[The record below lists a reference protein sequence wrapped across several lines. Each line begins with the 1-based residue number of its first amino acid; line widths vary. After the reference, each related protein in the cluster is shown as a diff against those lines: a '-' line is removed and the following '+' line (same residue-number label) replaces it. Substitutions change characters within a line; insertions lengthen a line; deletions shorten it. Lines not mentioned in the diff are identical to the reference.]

1 MVPGVHG
8 IDDRFHG
15 NARLQRVQCNE
26 SHDPGLCPKPGLDL
40 KGTGIRGN
48 VLSPVFA
55 NQAPL
60 ERVSNPDETA
70 AVALF
75 LGADN
80 SSFMTGSE
88 VFVDGGL
95 AQV

>member
-1 MVPGVHG
+1 MVPGVHR

-26 SHDPGLCPKPGLDL
+26 SHDPELCSKL
-40 KGTGIRGN
+40 GTGPQGYRHPGQCA
-48 VLSPVFA
+48 LAGLAS
-55 NQAPL
+55 QAPL
-60 ERVSNPDETA
+60 ERGSSPEEAA
-70 AVALF
+70 AVTLF
-75 LGADN
+75 LGSDD